1 MNNLILLNKL
11 IEDEKKKNIDLYSA
25 GTYWNYKNKKSIY
38 QVKKWGIEDFRGINS
53 GIGTSYADNIVSD
66 VRNEFNFRGR
76 LVGYFFYLPLLKKI
90 YNAQLKVT
98 RDIIDSY
105 LENLKIIYQNND
117 EVLDLIKKYKFE
129 NTTNFGCV
137 QKIIY
142 QDKEYSTSYL
152 NMAYRIDIL
161 SKIFEFK
168 KIKSFFEIG
177 GGFGANIHFL
187 ITNFPNIKKIIY
199 LDIVPNIY
207 IGTQYLKSFY
217 KDSVKDYLSLSNLNQ
232 ISFSKND
239 NLEILCIPP
248 WQIEN
253 LNVEIDHFHNAASFV
268 EMPKNI
274 IENYLNFITKFN
286 TKEISLV
293 SYGNN
298 DDKTTFNPELLN
310 NFFKKKL
317 NVEWTNHLIKQYNK
331 KLIFL
336 TTTSFN

>member
-1 MNNLILLNKL
+1 MKIV
-11 IEDEKKKNIDLYSA
+11 
-25 GTYWNYKNKKSIY
+25 YKN
-38 QVKKWGIEDFRGINS
+38 
-53 GIGTSYADNIVSD
+53 
-66 VRNEFNFRGR
+66 
-76 LVGYFFYLPLLKKI
+76 
-90 YNAQLKVT
+90 
-98 RDIIDSY
+98 
-105 LENLKIIYQNND
+105 ND
-117 EVLDLIKKYKFE
+117 KVLDLIKKYKFE

-142 QDKEYSTSYL
+142 QDKEYSISYL
-152 NMAYRIDIL
+152 NMAYRVDIL
-161 SKIFEFK
+161 SKKFFFD

-187 ITNFPNIKKIIY
+187 ITNFPNIKKIVY

-217 KDSVKDYLSLSNLNQ
+217 NDSVKDYLSLSNINQ
-232 ISFSKND
+232 ISFSNND
-239 NLEILCIPP
+239 DLEILCIPP
-248 WQIEN
+248 WQIEK

-274 IENYLNFITKFN
+274 IENYLNFLTKFN

-293 SYGNN
+293 SYSNY
-298 DDKTTFNPELLN
+298 DDQTTFNPENLN

-317 NVEWTNHLIKQYNK
+317 HVEWTNHLIKQYNK

-336 TTTSFN
+336 TNKYKI